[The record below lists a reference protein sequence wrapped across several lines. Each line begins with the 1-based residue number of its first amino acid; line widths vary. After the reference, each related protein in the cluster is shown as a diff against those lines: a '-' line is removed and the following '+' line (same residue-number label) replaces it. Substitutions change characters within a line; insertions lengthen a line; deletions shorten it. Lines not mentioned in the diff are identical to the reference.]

1 MSGFS
6 RVTFTFQMRRKAL
19 YYIANLVIPC
29 CMLSCIAVVAF
40 ILPQNCYMRLTLCT
54 YNNNILAY
62 RIVMFY
68 FWCIFLFASHFT
80 ALRLRAASA
89 DCLETLTRDWKCL
102 YLDNKG
108 LKTWGSPNFFFFG
121 GGICFLQLSVKSPS
135 SLDRLPR
142 NFATWSEMR
151 AALKVR

>member
-108 LKTWGSPNFFFFG
+108 LKTWGSPNFFFFWG
-121 GGICFLQLSVKSPS
+121 GHLLFAVERKISQFPRSIAPKLCHVIGNAGSFKS
-135 SLDRLPR
+135 
-142 NFATWSEMR
+142 
-151 AALKVR
+151 